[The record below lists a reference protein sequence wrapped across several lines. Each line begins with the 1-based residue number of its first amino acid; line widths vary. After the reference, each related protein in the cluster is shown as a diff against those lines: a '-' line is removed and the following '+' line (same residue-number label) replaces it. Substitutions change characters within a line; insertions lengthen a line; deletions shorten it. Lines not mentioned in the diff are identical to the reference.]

1 MSKETPQIK
10 VEARTVFGNNASRR
24 LRKAGSIPA
33 VIYGNGKAPRSVSV
47 NNDAWCAFSASHGSQ
62 MVTLLED
69 GKEVP
74 ALIKEVQFNHLK
86 NYFVHIDFQ
95 EVNLNKEISA
105 SVPLHAH
112 GESYGAAHG
121 GILEQ
126 DLHELPVLCRPKDL
140 PDSIRVDVT
149 ELKIGDGLTVA
160 QLTLPAGVKADIDAD
175 TLVFHVVRPQEEV
188 VEEPA
193 AAGEEAEATEPEAI
207 NEKKTEARAAEKES
221 KEKERK

>member
-24 LRKAGSIPA
+24 LRNAGRIPA
-33 VIYGNGKAPRSVSV
+33 VIYGNGKSPRAVSV
-47 NNDAWCAFSASHGSQ
+47 DSDAWCAFSASHASQ
-62 MVTLLED
+62 MVTLVDD
-69 GKEVP
+69 GKEIP
-74 ALIKEVQFNHLK
+74 ALIKEVQYNHLK

-95 EVNLNKEISA
+95 EVSLDREISA

-112 GESYGAAHG
+112 GECYGATHG

-193 AAGEEAEATEPEAI
+193 EGEAATEPEAI

-221 KEKERK
+221 KEKEHK

>member
-1 MSKETPQIK
+1 MSKETPKIQ
-10 VEARTVFGNNASRR
+10 VEERTVFGNNASRR
-24 LRKAGSIPA
+24 LRNAGRIPA
-33 VIYGNGKAPRSVSV
+33 VIYGNGKAPRSISV
-47 NNDAWCAFSASHGSQ
+47 DSDAWCAFSASHASQ
-62 MVTLLED
+62 MVTLIEA

-74 ALIKEVQFNHLK
+74 ALIKEVQYNHLK

-95 EVNLNKEISA
+95 EVSLDREISA

-112 GESYGAAHG
+112 GECYGATHG

-140 PDSIRVDVT
+140 PDGIRVDVT

-160 QLTLPAGVKADIDAD
+160 QLTLPAGVKADIAAD

-188 VEEPA
+188 VAEPT
-193 AAGEEAEATEPEAI
+193 EEAEATEPEAI
-207 NEKKTEARAAEKES
+207 NEKKTEARAAEKEN
-221 KEKERK
+221 KEKEHK

>member
-10 VEARTVFGNNASRR
+10 VEARTAFGNNASRR
-24 LRKAGSIPA
+24 LRNAGNIPA
-33 VIYGNGKAPRSVSV
+33 VIYGNGKAPRAVQV
-47 NNDAWCAFSASHGSQ
+47 NSDAWCAFSASHASQ

-74 ALIKEVQFNHLK
+74 ALIKEVQYNHLK

-95 EVNLNKEISA
+95 EVSLDKEISA
-105 SVPLHAH
+105 AVPLHAH
-112 GESYGAAHG
+112 GECYGAAHG

-140 PDSIRVDVT
+140 PDGIRVDVT
-149 ELKIGDGLTVA
+149 DLKIGDGLTVA
-160 QLTLPAGVKADIDAD
+160 QLTLPAGVKADIAAD

-188 VEEPA
+188 EAEPA
-193 AAGEEAEATEPEAI
+193 AAEDAATEPEAI

-221 KEKERK
+221 KEKEHK

>member
-1 MSKETPQIK
+1 MSKETPKIQ
-10 VEARTVFGNNASRR
+10 VEERTVFGNNASRR
-24 LRKAGSIPA
+24 LRNAGRIPA

-47 NNDAWCAFSASHGSQ
+47 DSDAWCAFSASHGSQ
-62 MVTLLED
+62 MVTLLEA

-74 ALIKEVQFNHLK
+74 ALIKEVQYNHLK

-95 EVNLNKEISA
+95 EVSLDREISA

-112 GESYGAAHG
+112 GECYGATHG

-140 PDSIRVDVT
+140 PESIRVDVT

-160 QLTLPAGVKADIDAD
+160 QLTLPAGVKADIAAD

-188 VEEPA
+188 VAEPA
-193 AAGEEAEATEPEAI
+193 AEEAEATEPEAI
-207 NEKKTEARAAEKES
+207 NEKKTEARAAEKEI

>member
-1 MSKETPQIK
+1 MSKETPKIE
-10 VEARTVFGNNASRR
+10 VEARTAFGNNASRR
-24 LRKAGSIPA
+24 LRNAGRVPA
-33 VIYGNGKAPRSVSV
+33 VIYGNGKAPRAVQVDS
-47 NNDAWCAFSASHGSQ
+47 DAWCAFSASHASQ
-62 MVTLLED
+62 MVTLIED

-74 ALIKEVQFNHLK
+74 ALIKEVQYNHLK

-95 EVNLNKEISA
+95 EVNLDKEISA

-112 GESYGAAHG
+112 GECYGAAHG

-140 PDSIRVDVT
+140 PEGIRVDVT

-160 QLTLPAGVKADIDAD
+160 QLTLPAGVKADIAAD

-188 VEEPA
+188 EAEPA
-193 AAGEEAEATEPEAI
+193 AADEAATEPEAI

-221 KEKERK
+221 KEKEHK

>member
-10 VEARTVFGNNASRR
+10 VEARTVFGDNASRR
-24 LRKAGSIPA
+24 LRKSGLIPA
-33 VIYGNGKAPRSVSV
+33 IIYGNGQDPRPVSV
-47 NNDAWCAFSASHGSQ
+47 DSDAWCAFSARHASQ

-69 GKEVP
+69 GKEIP
-74 ALIKEVQFNHLK
+74 ALIKEVQYNHLK

-95 EVNLNKEISA
+95 EVNLDTEISA

-126 DLHELPVLCRPKDL
+126 DLHELPVLCRPRDL
-140 PDSIRVDVT
+140 PDAIRVDVT
-149 ELKIGDGLTVA
+149 ELKIGDTLTVA
-160 QLTLPAGVKADIDAD
+160 QLVLPAGVKADVAED

-188 VEEPA
+188 EPEAAPVEGEA
-193 AAGEEAEATEPEAI
+193 AAAEPEAI
-207 NEKKTEARAAEKES
+207 NEKKTEARAAERE
-221 KEKERK
+221 EKGK

>member
-10 VEARTVFGNNASRR
+10 VEARTVFGDNASRR
-24 LRKAGSIPA
+24 LRKSGLIPA
-33 VIYGNGKAPRSVSV
+33 IIYGNGKDPRPVSV
-47 NNDAWCAFSASHGSQ
+47 DSDAWCAFSARHASQ

-74 ALIKEVQFNHLK
+74 ALIKEVQYNHLK

-95 EVNLNKEISA
+95 EVNLDTEISA

-126 DLHELPVLCRPKDL
+126 ELHELPITCRPDAL
-140 PDSIRVDVT
+140 PDEIKVDVT
-149 ELKIGDGLTVA
+149 ALKIGDALTVA
-160 QLTLPAGVKADIDAD
+160 DLVLPEGVKVYGLED
-175 TLVFHVVRPQEEV
+175 TEIVFHVVRPAEET
-188 VEEPA
+188 EP
-193 AAGEEAEATEPEAI
+193 EAEAADTAAEPEAI
-207 NEKKTEARAAEKES
+207 NEQKAEARAAEKE
-221 KEKERK
+221 KAKK

>member
-1 MSKETPQIK
+1 MSKETPKIQ

-33 VIYGNGKAPRSVSV
+33 VIYGNGKTPRAVSV
-47 NNDAWCAFSASHGSQ
+47 NSDAWCAFSARHASQ

-74 ALIKEVQFNHLK
+74 ALIKEVQYNHLK

-95 EVNLNKEISA
+95 EVNLDKEISA

-112 GESYGAAHG
+112 GECYGATHG

-140 PDSIRVDVT
+140 PDAIRVDVT

-160 QLTLPAGVKADIDAD
+160 QIELPQGVKADIAAD
-175 TLVFHVVRPQEEV
+175 TMVFHVVRPQEEV

-193 AAGEEAEATEPEAI
+193 EGEAAATEPEAI

-221 KEKERK
+221 KEKEKEHK

>member
-1 MSKETPQIK
+1 MSKETPKIQ
-10 VEARTVFGNNASRR
+10 VEERTVFGNNASRR
-24 LRKAGSIPA
+24 LRNAGRIPA
-33 VIYGNGKAPRSVSV
+33 VIYGNGKAPRSISV
-47 NNDAWCAFSASHGSQ
+47 DSDAWCAFSASHASQ
-62 MVTLLED
+62 MVTLIEA

-74 ALIKEVQFNHLK
+74 ALIKEEQYNHLK

-95 EVNLNKEISA
+95 EVSLDSEISA

-112 GESYGAAHG
+112 GECYGATHG

-140 PDSIRVDVT
+140 PDGIRVDVT

-160 QLTLPAGVKADIDAD
+160 QLTLPAGVKADIAAD

-188 VEEPA
+188 VAEPT
-193 AAGEEAEATEPEAI
+193 EEAEATEPEAI

-221 KEKERK
+221 KEKEHK

>member
-1 MSKETPQIK
+1 MSKETPKIQ
-10 VEARTVFGNNASRR
+10 VEERTVFGNNASRR
-24 LRKAGSIPA
+24 LRNAGRIPA
-33 VIYGNGKAPRSVSV
+33 VIYGNGKAPRSISV
-47 NNDAWCAFSASHGSQ
+47 DSDAWCAFSASHASQ
-62 MVTLLED
+62 MVTLIEA

-74 ALIKEVQFNHLK
+74 ALIKEVQYNHLK

-95 EVNLNKEISA
+95 EVSLDREISA

-112 GESYGAAHG
+112 GECYGATHG

-126 DLHELPVLCRPKDL
+126 DLHELPVMCRPKDL
-140 PDSIRVDVT
+140 PDGIRVDVT

-160 QLTLPAGVKADIDAD
+160 QLTLPAGVKADIAAD

-188 VEEPA
+188 VAEPT
-193 AAGEEAEATEPEAI
+193 EEAEATEPEAI

-221 KEKERK
+221 KEKEHK

>member
-10 VEARTVFGNNASRR
+10 VEARTVFGDNASRR
-24 LRKAGSIPA
+24 LRKSGLIPA
-33 VIYGNGKAPRSVSV
+33 IIYGNGKAPRPVSV
-47 NNDAWCAFSASHGSQ
+47 DSDAWCAFSARHASQ

-74 ALIKEVQFNHLK
+74 ALIKEVQYNHLK

-95 EVNLNKEISA
+95 EVNLDTEISA

-126 DLHELPVLCRPKDL
+126 DLHELPVLCRPRDL
-140 PDSIRVDVT
+140 PDAIRVDVT
-149 ELKIGDGLTVA
+149 ELKIGDTLTVA
-160 QLTLPAGVKADIDAD
+160 QLVLPAGVKADVPED
-175 TLVFHVVRPQEEV
+175 TLVFHVVRPQEEEE
-188 VEEPA
+188 VEA
-193 AAGEEAEATEPEAI
+193 APVEGEAAATEPEAI
-207 NEKKTEARAAEKES
+207 NEKKTEARAAEREEKS
-221 KEKERK
+221 K

>member
-24 LRKAGSIPA
+24 LRKAGTIPA

-47 NNDAWCAFSASHGSQ
+47 NNDAWCAFSASHASQ

-95 EVNLNKEISA
+95 EVSLDREISA

-112 GESYGAAHG
+112 GECYGATHG

-140 PDSIRVDVT
+140 PDFIRVDVT

-160 QLTLPAGVKADIDAD
+160 QVVLPQGVKADIAAD

-188 VEEPA
+188 VEEPT
-193 AAGEEAEATEPEAI
+193 EEAAATEPEAI
-207 NEKKTEARAAEKES
+207 NEKKTEARAAEKEN
-221 KEKERK
+221 KEKEHK

>member
-24 LRKAGSIPA
+24 LRNAGMIPA
-33 VIYGNGKAPRSVSV
+33 VIYGNGKAPRAVSV

-175 TLVFHVVRPQEEV
+175 TLVFPVVRPQEEV

-193 AAGEEAEATEPEAI
+193 AAGEEAEATEPEALH
-207 NEKKTEARAAEKES
+207 EKKTEARAAEKES

>member
-24 LRKAGSIPA
+24 LRKAGTIPA
-33 VIYGNGKAPRSVSV
+33 VIYGNGKAPRAVSV
-47 NNDAWCAFSASHGSQ
+47 NNDAWCAFSASHASQ

-95 EVNLNKEISA
+95 EVNLDKEISA
-105 SVPLHAH
+105 AVPLHAH
-112 GESYGAAHG
+112 GECYGATHG

-140 PDSIRVDVT
+140 PDGIRVDVT

-160 QLTLPAGVKADIDAD
+160 QLTLPAGVKADIAPD

-193 AAGEEAEATEPEAI
+193 SEEAEATEPEAI

-221 KEKERK
+221 KEKEKERK

>member
-1 MSKETPQIK
+1 MSKETHKIQ
-10 VEARTVFGNNASRR
+10 VEERTVFGNNASRR
-24 LRKAGSIPA
+24 LRNAGRIPA
-33 VIYGNGKAPRSVSV
+33 VIYGNGKAPRAISVDS
-47 NNDAWCAFSASHGSQ
+47 DAWCAFTASHASQ
-62 MVTLLED
+62 MVTLVEA

-74 ALIKEVQFNHLK
+74 ALIKEVQYNHLK

-95 EVNLNKEISA
+95 EVNLDREISA

-112 GESYGAAHG
+112 GECYGATHG

-140 PDSIRVDVT
+140 PESIRVDVT
-149 ELKIGDGLTVA
+149 ELKIGDGLTVG
-160 QLTLPAGVKADIDAD
+160 QLTLPAGVKADIADD

-188 VEEPA
+188 AAEPT
-193 AAGEEAEATEPEAI
+193 EEAAATEPEAI

>member
-24 LRKAGSIPA
+24 LRNAGRIPA
-33 VIYGNGKAPRSVSV
+33 VIYGNGKSPRTVSV
-47 NNDAWCAFSASHGSQ
+47 DSDAWCAFSASHASQ
-62 MVTLLED
+62 MVTLLEE
-69 GKEVP
+69 GKEIP
-74 ALIKEVQFNHLK
+74 ALIKEVQYNHLK

-95 EVNLNKEISA
+95 EVSLDSEISA

-112 GESYGAAHG
+112 GECYGAAHG

-140 PDSIRVDVT
+140 PDAIRVDVT
-149 ELKIGDGLTVA
+149 ELKIGDSLTVGMIA
-160 QLTLPAGVKADIDAD
+160 LPQGVKADADAD

-188 VEEPA
+188 VEEPTEGA
-193 AAGEEAEATEPEAI
+193 AAAEPEAI
-207 NEKKTEARAAEKES
+207 NEKKAEARAAEKES
-221 KEKERK
+221 KEKEHK

>member
-24 LRKAGSIPA
+24 LRNAGRIPA
-33 VIYGNGKAPRSVSV
+33 VIYGNGKSPRTVSV
-47 NNDAWCAFSASHGSQ
+47 DSDAWCAFSASHASQ
-62 MVTLLED
+62 MVTLLEE
-69 GKEVP
+69 GKEIP
-74 ALIKEVQFNHLK
+74 ALIKEVQYNHLK

-95 EVNLNKEISA
+95 EVSLDREISA

-112 GESYGAAHG
+112 GECYGATHG

-140 PDSIRVDVT
+140 PEGIRVDVT

-160 QLTLPAGVKADIDAD
+160 QLELPQGVKADISGD

-188 VEEPA
+188 VEEPTE
-193 AAGEEAEATEPEAI
+193 GETATEPEAI

-221 KEKERK
+221 KEKEHK